1 MFHVKHSHKRKFL
14 RIGRILPRCGRFACA
29 ASSAVRGA
37 ASAGGRAAHLSG
49 TPPQLAGAPLTWWR
63 RCLTW
68 RGRYLTWR
76 GCYLT
81 WRGCRLGWR
90 GRCLGC
96 RETAG
101 VSRPRSAKW
110 FPLRRKRRP
119 LQLRVQL
126 QRGFP
131 QPATIPSLLVSQAP
145 HLRRWSS
152 PRGFRSS
159 TLPQRWIRAGKDGKR
174 RVIRVGKRGKKR
186 GIRVRSV

>member
-14 RIGRILPRCGRFACA
+14 RIGRILQRCGRFACA

-101 VSRPRSAKW
+101 VSRPPNGFHCGESAARCSCACSCSGV
-110 FPLRRKRRP
+110 FHNPRPSHRRLCRKLPTCVVGLHRADSARR
-119 LQLRVQL
+119 L
-126 QRGFP
+126 
-131 QPATIPSLLVSQAP
+131 S
-145 HLRRWSS
+145 
-152 PRGFRSS
+152 
-159 TLPQRWIRAGKDGKR
+159 
-174 RVIRVGKRGKKR
+174 
-186 GIRVRSV
+186 RSVGFALEKMANGG